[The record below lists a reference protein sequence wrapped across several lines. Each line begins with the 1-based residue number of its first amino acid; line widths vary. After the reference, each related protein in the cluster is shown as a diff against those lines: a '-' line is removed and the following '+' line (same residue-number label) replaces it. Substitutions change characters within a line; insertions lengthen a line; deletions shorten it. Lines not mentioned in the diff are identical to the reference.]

1 MKTYLKYA
9 LKLLVCICIGAVLGA
24 AIAFIDVS
32 EWDRYAG
39 IIQGIIRNHL
49 FMLLILLTI
58 ASIVTGEL
66 TLKRMRRLGEEFPD
80 AEDERGDEIEY
91 ELEHIGSIGLIGTTT
106 IMVVSIFVLATV
118 YSMSY
123 IGRVVSAGDENLM
136 LSFGIFIA
144 LNIYNGYWQMR
155 YVKTIQ
161 RIYPD
166 KKADPTSGEFQKQ
179 WLENCDE
186 AEREMIYQ
194 AAYKTYLRLNRV
206 MPVLTVFAMLGNL
219 MWNTGILA
227 VLLLG
232 IVWITLVVTYCRACT
247 KMKGTKLNI

>member
-9 LKLLVCICIGAVLGA
+9 MKLLVCICIGAVLGF
-24 AIAFIDVS
+24 AINFIDVD
-32 EWDRYAG
+32 EWNRYAG
-39 IIQGIIRNHL
+39 MVQSVIRQNL
-49 FMLLILLTI
+49 LMLLILFMI

-66 TLKRMRRLGEEFPD
+66 SLKRMRRLGAEFSG

-91 ELEHIGSIGLIGTTT
+91 ELEHIGSIGLIGTTI
-106 IMVVSIFVLATV
+106 IMVISIIVLATV

-123 IGRVVSAGDENLM
+123 IERGVSGGNESLM

-155 YVKTIQ
+155 YIKTIQ

-166 KKADPTSGEFQKQ
+166 MKADPTSGKFQKQ
-179 WLENCDE
+179 WLESCDE

-194 AAYKTYLRLNRV
+194 ASYKTYLRLNRI
-206 MPVLTVFAMLGNL
+206 MPVLTALAMLGNL

>member
-32 EWDRYAG
+32 EWDRYAEMV
-39 IIQGIIRNHL
+39 QGVIRDH
-49 FMLLILLTI
+49 LLILLIFLTLV
-58 ASIVTGEL
+58 SIVIGEM
-66 TLKRMRRLGEEFPD
+66 TLKRMRKLGKEFSD
-80 AEDERGDEIEY
+80 VEDERGDEIEY
-91 ELEHIGSIGLIGTTT
+91 ELEHTGCIGLIGTTT
-106 IMVVSIFVLATV
+106 IMVLSIAILATV
-118 YSMSY
+118 YSMAY
-123 IGRVVSAGDENLM
+123 IDKVVSTDNGSL
-136 LSFGIFIA
+136 LISFGIFIV

-166 KKADPTSGEFQKQ
+166 KLADPASGKFQKQ

-194 AAYKTYLRLNRV
+194 ASYKTYIRLSKV
-206 MPVLTVFAMLGNL
+206 MPVLTVLAMLGNL

-232 IVWITLVVTYCRACT
+232 VVWITLVVTYCRACT